1 MLACKLARN
10 HMHPQNVEVPPYEP
24 VRDMH
29 ALKDLL
35 TEKLDDYGLEPGH
48 SHMDLV
54 LFKDALHHICRIHR
68 ILQQPRGNA
77 LLVGVGGSGR
87 KSLSRLA
94 TYVAEL
100 KCFTIE
106 ITKNYR
112 QTEFREDLKGL
123 YKLAGASNKPTVFLF
138 DETQIVYETFLE
150 DVNNILTSGEVGW
163 GCWGLACL
171 LASTRGSF

>member
-1 MLACKLARN
+1 MGRGRAVCCQERQVGWTDETQ
-10 HMHPQNVEVPPYEP
+10 QN
-24 VRDMH
+24 
-29 ALKDLL
+29 ALSWA
-35 TEKLDDYGLEPGH
+35 PG
-48 SHMDLV
+48 
-54 LFKDALHHICRIHR
+54 RIHR

-112 QTEFREDLKGL
+112 QV
-123 YKLAGASNKPTVFLF
+123 S
-138 DETQIVYETFLE
+138 
-150 DVNNILTSGEVGW
+150 
-163 GCWGLACL
+163 
-171 LASTRGSF
+171 